1 MSSTSSFRSISARE
15 VASIC
20 PFQQLS
26 LAIQPIPPGQ
36 GLGTGRTEESFGPSI
51 ASKFFIALFGYS
63 LCSSMPQLVV
73 VAHFSAGE
81 ELYSLLVVDSSS
93 LSGYQSCGWLWAA

>member
-26 LAIQPIPPGQ
+26 PAIQPIPPSQ
-36 GLGTGRTEESFGPSI
+36 GLGIGRTEESFGPSI
-51 ASKFFIALFGYS
+51 ASKFSIALFGYS
-63 LCSSMPQLVV
+63 LCSLMPRPVV
-73 VAHFSAGE
+73 VAHFSAEE